1 MSAHDSTTGSET
13 QTVIALI
20 AIRQG
25 RTRTPA
31 GKPVTLDASEAARLI
46 AQGSAR
52 HPLEGE
58 LSDTS
63 KDDETQAPKDGDAPK
78 AGDGPDTDRAERIR
92 LFVETQIA
100 DSDWTAAGTPKVA
113 AVEKA
118 TGLSDVSADELADY
132 KRAEA

>member
-1 MSAHDSTTGSET
+1 MDAPESKTQTAV
-13 QTVIALI
+13 QTVIAVT

-78 AGDGPDTDRAERIR
+78 SGDGPDADRAERIR
-92 LFVETQIA
+92 VFVETKIKDA
-100 DSDWTAAGTPKVA
+100 DWTAAGTPKVA

-118 TGLSDVSADELADY
+118 TGLSDVSADELAGY
-132 KRAEA
+132 KREG